1 MTQRELEEL
10 SRQEC
15 FELLRQEKVGRLVYI
30 DDLGPIAE
38 PVNYAVAGETIVLR
52 VEGGGK
58 RQAASQGVLAFEVD
72 RLDPDHKSG
81 WSVIMR
87 GPGREVPLDDVPA
100 LVHELRQMGV
110 DPPLP
115 WASGIH
121 KVWLRITI
129 SSLSGR
135 RLGRETSPLGF

>member
-52 VEGGGK
+52 VEGGDK
-58 RQAASQGVLAFEVD
+58 RQAAAQGVLAFEVD

-81 WSVIMR
+81 WSVIIER
-87 GPGREVPLDDVPA
+87 TWPGGPF
-100 LVHELRQMGV
+100 
-110 DPPLP
+110 
-115 WASGIH
+115 
-121 KVWLRITI
+121 
-129 SSLSGR
+129 R
-135 RLGRETSPLGF
+135 RRARSRP

>member
-58 RQAASQGVLAFEVD
+58 RQAAAQGVLAFEVD

-135 RLGRETSPLGF
+135 RLGRETSPLGL